1 QDDYNTWK
9 SLGIAWNKTRA
20 EYPKGELV
28 PRYIPVFSDGW
39 LPPPLEQV
47 QRGGGQDI
55 PLPASVSPTRSQH
68 LPHSL
73 LPTQSPATGQ
83 RDNPGQGAPSPARGL
98 VRALYEFQG
107 RNPQELSVRMG
118 DTLQVLD
125 QQKKWWLVQDGRGD
139 KGYVPSNILEP
150 LWQGYREGHST
161 SQDSPPNLHPDSSP
175 AEVTAW
181 LKDKGFSRM

>member
-1 QDDYNTWK
+1 PDDYSTWK

-20 EYPKGELV
+20 EYPNGELV
-28 PRYIPVFSDGW
+28 PGYIPVFSDGW
-39 LPPPLEQV
+39 LPPVMEQAPH
-47 QRGGGQDI
+47 GGGQDV
-55 PLPASVSPTRSQH
+55 PPPASVSPTRSQD
-68 LPHSL
+68 PPRSL
-73 LPTQSPATGQ
+73 LPPQSPVPSQ
-83 RDNPGQGAPSPARGL
+83 RDNPGQATPFPSQGL

-125 QQKKWWLVQDGRGD
+125 QRNKWWLVQDGRGQ

-150 LWQGYREGHST
+150 LGQGYGGGGHSA
-161 SQDSPPNLHPDSSP
+161 SQDSPPNLHPNSSP

-181 LKDKGFSRM
+181 LKDKGF

>member
-1 QDDYNTWK
+1 QDDYSTWK
-9 SLGIAWNKTRA
+9 TLGNAWNKTRA
-20 EYPKGELV
+20 EYPNGELV
-28 PRYIPVFSDGW
+28 PRYVPVFSDGW

-47 QRGGGQDI
+47 RHGGGQDV
-55 PLPASVSPTRSQH
+55 PPPASVSPTRSRH
-68 LPHSL
+68 PPLSL
-73 LPTQSPATGQ
+73 LPVHSLATGR
-83 RDNPGQGAPSPARGL
+83 RDNPSEVAPFPGRGL

-125 QQKKWWLVQDGRGD
+125 QRKKWWLVQDGRGE

-150 LWQGYREGHST
+150 LWQGSGGGHSA
-161 SQDSPPNLHPDSSP
+161 SQDSPPKLHPDSSP